1 MQITYLKGDGTTVTQ
16 NLTLAATSRTTIE
29 VDSIA
34 GLENAE
40 VSATVTSTSALPLVV
55 ERTMRWDD
63 SNYGAH
69 TEKATDGPAL
79 NWFFAE
85 GAQGFFQ
92 TYVLLANPGATANSA
107 EVRFLREGEPPV
119 VRTFPLDP
127 TSRKTIFAGDIAE
140 IVDKSFGIQ
149 VTFQNPG
156 VAERAMYFGFTP
168 LFNAGHESAGVN
180 SPAREWFLA
189 EGATGSF
196 FTTFVLLANPG
207 AHAMRPRR

>member
-1 MQITYLKGDGTTVTQ
+1 
-16 NLTLAATSRTTIE
+16 
-29 VDSIA
+29 
-34 GLENAE
+34 
-40 VSATVTSTSALPLVV
+40 
-55 ERTMRWDD
+55 MRWDD

-92 TYVLLANPGATANSA
+92 TYVLLANPGATPNSA

-140 IVDKSFGIQ
+140 IVDQSFGIE

-156 VAERAMYFGFTP
+156 VAERAMYFGFSP

-180 SPAREWFLA
+180 TPSREWFLA

-207 AHAMRPRR
+207 ARGATATVTFLPDTGQAVTKTKDGAGGRSA

>member
-1 MQITYLKGDGTTVTQ
+1 
-16 NLTLAATSRTTIE
+16 
-29 VDSIA
+29 
-34 GLENAE
+34 
-40 VSATVTSTSALPLVV
+40 
-55 ERTMRWDD
+55 MRWDD

-92 TYVLLANPGATANSA
+92 TYVLLANPGRDAELGGSA
-107 EVRFLREGEPPV
+107 VPARRRDAGGRRRSRSE
-119 VRTFPLDP
+119 P

-140 IVDKSFGIQ
+140 VVDKSFGIQ

-156 VAERAMYFGFTP
+156 VAERAMYFGLSP

-180 SPAREWFLA
+180 SPAHEWFLA

-207 AHAMRPRR
+207 ATDATATVTFLPDTGLAGDADDDGARGRSASR